1 MFDRNLR
8 ILIVSSE
15 VAPFAKVGGL
25 ADVAG
30 SLPKA
35 LATLG
40 EGELANDVRVVMPR
54 YRRIANAKYVTDFP
68 VDMGHRQETAII
80 RESFIEAKLGDA
92 HALVPVYFV
101 DNHHYFNRDGIYA
114 YGDDAERYSFF
125 CKAVLDMLPKL
136 DWQPD
141 VIHCNDWQTAAIPFL
156 LKVKYAQ
163 QNPAFYR
170 KIATV
175 YTIHNLQYQGAFDR
189 SVLKLLGVGD
199 EFFHPGALEFWGQ
212 VNFMKAGLIYA
223 DVLNTVSRTYAQEI
237 QTPEYGERLEGV
249 LGSRSRDLYGI
260 VNGLNYHEFNPRT
273 DPRLVAN
280 YDKDFLGAKAE
291 NRAELQREMG
301 LPVTDTPV
309 IGLVSRLVSQKGL
322 DILGE
327 AMEGL
332 LTEDIQFIVLG
343 TGDPHYEELFRG
355 LAQRYHQKC
364 AVEIGF
370 NGVLAQRIYAGSDFF
385 LMPSR
390 FEPCGLGQLI
400 AMRYGT
406 IPIVRA
412 TGGLADTVHDFDR
425 YPEAGNGFVFTE
437 YTAGALLDAS
447 RRGLKLYRERPE
459 AWRNLV
465 RRVMEADYSW
475 SKSAASYVE
484 LYQRAIGKVL
494 ARVEEP
500 LAV

>member
-8 ILIVSSE
+8 ILIASSE

-25 ADVAG
+25 ADVTG

-54 YRRIANAKYVTDFP
+54 YRRVANAKYLTDFP
-68 VDMGHRQETAII
+68 LDMGRRQETAII
-80 RESFIEAKLGDA
+80 RESSLEARLGDA

-114 YGDDAERYSFF
+114 YGDDAERFSFF
-125 CKAVLDMLPKL
+125 CKAVLEMLPKL
-136 DWQPD
+136 NFQPD
-141 VIHCNDWQTAAIPFL
+141 VIHCNDWQTGPIPFL
-156 LKVKYAQ
+156 LKVKYTPL
-163 QNPAFYR
+163 NPGFYQ

-175 YTIHNLQYQGAFDR
+175 YTIHNLQYQGIFDK
-189 SVLKLLGVGD
+189 SALKLLGVGE

-212 VNFMKAGLIYA
+212 VNFMKAGLLYA
-223 DVLNTVSRTYAQEI
+223 DVLNTVSRTYAEEI

-249 LGSRSRDLYGI
+249 LQARSRDLFGI

-280 YDKDFLGAKAE
+280 YDKDYLGAKRE
-291 NRAELQREMG
+291 NKTELQREME
-301 LPVTDTPV
+301 LPVRDVPV
-309 IGLVSRLVSQKGL
+309 IGFVSRLVGQKGL

-327 AMEGL
+327 AMDQL
-332 LTEDIQFIVLG
+332 LTDDLQFIALG
-343 TGDPHYEELFRG
+343 TGDPCYENLFRG
-355 LAQRYHQKC
+355 LASRYPEKC
-364 AVEIGF
+364 SVQIGF

-412 TGGLADTVHDFDR
+412 TGGLADTVHDFTQS
-425 YPEAGNGFVFTE
+425 PEAGNGFVFTE
-437 YTAGALLDAS
+437 YSAAALLEAAH
-447 RRGLKLYRERPE
+447 RALALYRERPE
-459 AWRNLV
+459 LWTNLV
-465 RRVMEADYSW
+465 RRVMEVDYSW

-484 LYQRAIGKVL
+484 LYQRAISKVL
-494 ARVEEP
+494 AHEP

>member
-1 MFDRNLR
+1 MLDRNLR

-54 YRRIANAKYVTDFP
+54 YRRIANAKYLTDFP
-68 VDMGHRQETAII
+68 IDMGHRQETALI

-114 YGDDAERYSFF
+114 YGDDAERFSFF
-125 CKAVLDMLPKL
+125 CKAVLEMLPKL
-136 DWQPD
+136 DFQPD
-141 VIHCNDWQTAAIPFL
+141 VIHCNDWQTGPIPFL
-156 LKVKYAQ
+156 LRVKYAPT
-163 QNPAFYR
+163 NPSFYQ
-170 KIATV
+170 KTATV
-175 YTIHNLQYQGAFDR
+175 YTIHNLQYQGVFDK
-189 SVLKLLGVGD
+189 SALKLLGVG
-199 EFFHPGALEFWGQ
+199 EEYFHPGALEFWGQ
-212 VNFMKAGLIYA
+212 VNFMKAGLTYA

-237 QTPEYGERLEGV
+237 QTPEYGEKLEGV
-249 LGSRSRDLYGI
+249 LKARSKDLFGI
-260 VNGLNYHEFNPRT
+260 VNGINYHEFNPRT

-280 YDKDFLGAKAE
+280 YDKDFLGAKKE
-291 NRAELQREMG
+291 NKTELQREMG
-301 LPVTDTPV
+301 LPVKDTPL

-327 AMEGL
+327 AMDRL
-332 LTEDIQFIVLG
+332 LQEDLQFVALG
-343 TGDPHYEELFRG
+343 TGDPHFEEQFRG
-355 LAQRYHQKC
+355 LAGRFPERC
-364 AVEIGF
+364 AVQIGF
-370 NGVLAQRIYAGSDFF
+370 NGVLAQRIYGGVDMFM
-385 LMPSR
+385 MPSR

-406 IPIVRA
+406 PPIVRA
-412 TGGLADTVHDFDR
+412 TGGLADTVHDVTR
-425 YPEAGNGFVFTE
+425 NPEAGNGFVFTE
-437 YTAGALLDAS
+437 YSAKALLEATQQA
-447 RRGLKLYRERPE
+447 LKLYRERPE
-459 AWRNLV
+459 AWNNLV

-484 LYQRAIGKVL
+484 LYQRAIAKIL
-494 ARVEEP
+494 TQEP
-500 LAV
+500 VAV